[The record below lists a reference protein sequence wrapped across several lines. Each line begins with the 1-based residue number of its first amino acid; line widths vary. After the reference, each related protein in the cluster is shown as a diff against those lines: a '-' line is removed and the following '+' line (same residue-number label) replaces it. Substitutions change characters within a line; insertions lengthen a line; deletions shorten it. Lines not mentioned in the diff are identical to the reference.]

1 MWSLKTANRRRLPAL
16 LDAKKESDMA
26 RQKQSE
32 PSLGLDRRQ
41 LLAATAAV
49 TAAGIVPNAKAAGT
63 TNSVQA
69 ATVTK
74 AWVSETPALNV
85 CASTARK
92 IQEIAARNIIR
103 EEAGLPLLSV
113 PKELRRMKMVEDA
126 MAFEQFADRHA
137 ESVWEE
143 VLTPVREAR
152 GDPNWRPTRLM
163 EGMGFQA
170 QVSKILRERFKRNA
184 VPKAVE

>member
-1 MWSLKTANRRRLPAL
+1 
-16 LDAKKESDMA
+16 MA

-74 AWVSETPALNV
+74 AWVSESPALNV

-92 IQEIAARNIIR
+92 IQEIAQRNRIR
-103 EEAGLPLLSV
+103 EQAGLPLLSV
-113 PKELRRMKMVEDA
+113 PSELRKIKNVEIA
-126 MAFEQFADRHA
+126 AAFERFSPQQDKRSGMKSWPRAASEGRTELETHRFDGGIRLSSAGQQN
-137 ESVWEE
+137 SSGT
-143 VLTPVREAR
+143 VL
-152 GDPNWRPTRLM
+152 G
-163 EGMGFQA
+163 
-170 QVSKILRERFKRNA
+170 
-184 VPKAVE
+184 

>member
-1 MWSLKTANRRRLPAL
+1 
-16 LDAKKESDMA
+16 MA

-113 PKELRRMKMVEDA
+113 PKELRQSNHRNAAQKQPMCSSGGKSRAAAIEHFLRA
-126 MAFEQFADRHA
+126 SAKQFAERKAISSRARPDHHQAGESSEHQPCSVSICHA
-137 ESVWEE
+137 
-143 VLTPVREAR
+143 RCR
-152 GDPNWRPTRLM
+152 KPT
-163 EGMGFQA
+163 
-170 QVSKILRERFKRNA
+170 LRSSA
-184 VPKAVE
+184 SHLCI